1 MIAMTL
7 REIAAATG
15 GRVAGGADQEVSV
28 TGRVGADSRAVAH
41 GDLFVALAGTRVDGH
56 DFAAAAVAGGAV
68 AVLAGR
74 ELDVPCVIV
83 DDVLIALGRLARAVL
98 DRLPAA
104 LVIAVTGSAG
114 KTSTK
119 DLLAQLLPRLG
130 PTIAPPGSF
139 NNELG
144 LPLTV
149 LEADESTRFLVV
161 EMGARGAGH
170 IEYLCGVAPPT
181 IGVELLVGSAHVGEF
196 GGRQAIADAKAEL
209 VRALP
214 ASGVAVLNR
223 DDELVRAMSSQ
234 TTASVLWFG
243 CSAGAEVRAEQV
255 RCDASGRP
263 EFTLCTAEGQATVT
277 LNFVGEHHVTN
288 ALAAAAVARTLG
300 LGVRETAQGLND
312 AVPLSRWRMEVTTR
326 PDGVVVVNDAY
337 NASPESV
344 RAALKTLAQ
353 MRGRGRTWA
362 VLGEMRELGTDSLA
376 EHDAIGRLVVRL
388 DISRLVVVGEHAKPI
403 HLAARLEGSWADESL
418 FVPDA
423 DTAIEILRRD
433 VRPGDVVLVKAARAV
448 GLERVAAALLA
459 DGVAA

>member
-1 MIAMTL
+1 LIAMTL
-7 REIAAATG
+7 RDVAAATG
-15 GRVAGGADQEVSV
+15 GRLAGGATEELTV
-28 TGRVGADSRAVAH
+28 TGDVGADSRGVGP

-56 DFAAAAVAGGAV
+56 DFAASAVSSGAV
-68 AVLAGR
+68 AVLADR
-74 ELDVPCVIV
+74 DLHLPCVVV

-98 DRLPAA
+98 DQLPAVS
-104 LVIAVTGSAG
+104 VIAITGSAG

-119 DLLAQLLPRLG
+119 DLLAQLLERLG
-130 PTIAPPGSF
+130 PTIAPAESF

-149 LEADESTRFLVV
+149 LRADESTRFLVL
-161 EMGARGAGH
+161 EMGARGTGH
-170 IEYLCGVAPPT
+170 ISYLCEVAPPT

-196 GGRQAIADAKAEL
+196 GGRAAIADAKAEL

-214 ASGVAVLNR
+214 PEGVAVLNR
-223 DDELVRAMSSQ
+223 DDELVRAMAAQ
-234 TTASVLWFG
+234 TPATVVWFG
-243 CSAGAEVRAEQV
+243 SSADADVRAEDT

-263 EFTLCTAEGQATVT
+263 TFLLCTAEGQAKVT

-300 LGVRETAQGLND
+300 LGLTEMAERLSA

-326 PDGVVVVNDAY
+326 ADGVVVVNDAY

-344 RAALKTLAQ
+344 RAALKSLAQ
-353 MRGRGRTWA
+353 MRGAGRTWA
-362 VLGEMRELGTDSLA
+362 VLGEMRELGTDSMA
-376 EHDAIGRLVVRL
+376 EHDSIGRLVVRL
-388 DISRLVVVGEHAKPI
+388 DISRLVVVGDNAKPI
-403 HLAARLEGSWADESL
+403 HLAAQLEGSWGDESV
-418 FVPDA
+418 FVSDA
-423 DTAIEILRRD
+423 DAAIEVLREG

-459 DGVAA
+459 DEAAA